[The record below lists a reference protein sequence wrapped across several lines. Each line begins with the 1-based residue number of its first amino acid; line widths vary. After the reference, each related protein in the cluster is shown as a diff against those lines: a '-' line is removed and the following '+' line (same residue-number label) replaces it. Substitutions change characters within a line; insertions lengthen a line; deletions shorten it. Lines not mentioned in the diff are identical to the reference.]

1 MRGAVWVRRR
11 SARHRPRQSS
21 RRPAFVSRRRRY
33 NARPLRAEPIMPISN
48 LHETLVIVLAIGDGK
63 PLMPLTARRTTA
75 ALPYAGNYRVID
87 FALTNCMHSGLRHI
101 NVFTQFNSLSL
112 QNHLRDG
119 WSIFNTDLGEYV
131 TAVSPPITEELS
143 IYSGQSDALFKNL
156 YLLDGA
162 QEDTVLIVSGEQV
175 YRMDYA
181 AMVEFHREHNA
192 DVTIAAIDRE
202 TAQGSGFS
210 TYFAAADDVIERFE
224 SLDPPRE
231 LPAEG
236 THFGPLGVFAFK
248 RSVLIE
254 ALAALGSNGRRKQ
267 HVIDLIRNQLADHA
281 RIYSYRFGGKFGR
294 VSQDRYWRAL
304 HTLDDY
310 YDANMDLL
318 KLEPPLDIYQA
329 DWPVR
334 TYQQQRPPA
343 RTVPGHSCNEG
354 ICVNSIVA
362 GGTVIAGGGVS
373 RSVLGNRVYID
384 DGATVEDSIL
394 YLGVTVGE
402 GAQVRRAICDRNVRI
417 PPNEKI
423 GVDRERDAKR
433 FPVTP
438 GGVVVVPSNFR
449 FDS

>member
-1 MRGAVWVRRR
+1 M
-11 SARHRPRQSS
+11 
-21 RRPAFVSRRRRY
+21 
-33 NARPLRAEPIMPISN
+33 LTSN
-48 LHETLVIVLAIGDGK
+48 RHETIVFVLAIGDGK

-87 FALTNCMHSGLRHI
+87 FALTNCMHSGLRRI

-112 QNHLRDG
+112 QGHLRDG
-119 WSIFNTDLGEYV
+119 WSIFNTDLGEFV
-131 TAVSPPITEELS
+131 TAVSPPITEDLS
-143 IYSGQSDALFKNL
+143 IYSGQTDALYKNL

-162 QEDTVLIVSGEQV
+162 REDTVLIVSGEQI

-181 AMVEFHREHNA
+181 AMVDSHVARNA

-202 TAQGSGFS
+202 TAQGGTFPASFKI
-210 TYFAAADDVIERFE
+210 ADGELDDITAFPVPGPLPEDNGAYGPMGVYAFRRTCLIECLSRLA
-224 SLDPPRE
+224 SNGARQRSIMDLICRE
-231 LPAEG
+231 L
-236 THFGPLGVFAFK
+236 LGRAHIF
-248 RSVLIE
+248 
-254 ALAALGSNGRRKQ
+254 
-267 HVIDLIRNQLADHA
+267 
-281 RIYSYRFGGKFGR
+281 SYRFGGEYGR
-294 VSQDRYWRAL
+294 VSQDRYWRTL
-304 HTLDDY
+304 GSLDDF

-343 RTVPGHSCNEG
+343 RTVPGRSCTEG

-373 RSVLGNRVYID
+373 RSVLGNRVFID

-394 YLGVTVGE
+394 FLGVNVGE
-402 GAQVRRAICDRNVRI
+402 GAQVRRVICDRNVQI

-423 GVDRERDAKR
+423 GVDKERDAQR
-433 FPVTP
+433 FSVTAS
-438 GGVVVVPSNFR
+438 GVVVIPSNYR
-449 FDS
+449 FTS

>member
-1 MRGAVWVRRR
+1 
-11 SARHRPRQSS
+11 
-21 RRPAFVSRRRRY
+21 
-33 NARPLRAEPIMPISN
+33 MPN
-48 LHETLVIVLAIGDGK
+48 LHETIVFVLAIGDGK

-87 FALTNCMHSGLRHI
+87 FALTNCMHSGLRRI

-119 WSIFNTDLGEYV
+119 WSIFNTDLGEFV
-131 TAVSPPITEELS
+131 TAVSPPITEDLS
-143 IYSGQSDALFKNL
+143 IYSGQTDALYKNL

-162 QEDTVLIVSGEQV
+162 REETVLIVSGEQI

-181 AMVEFHREHNA
+181 AMVDYHLARNA
-192 DVTIAAIDRE
+192 DVTVAAIDRE
-202 TAQGSGFS
+202 TA
-210 TYFAAADDVIERFE
+210 
-224 SLDPPRE
+224 
-231 LPAEG
+231 
-236 THFGPLGVFAFK
+236 
-248 RSVLIE
+248 
-254 ALAALGSNGRRKQ
+254 LGSTFPATFKIGEGAMDAITSFATPSPLPEENGAYGPMGVYAFRRSWLVDCLSRLDNNGARKQ
-267 HVIDLIRNQLADHA
+267 HIIELISRELRGQA
-281 RIYSYRFGGKFGR
+281 RIFSYRFGGEYGR
-294 VSQDRYWRAL
+294 VTQDRYWRTL
-304 HTLDDY
+304 GSLDDY

-343 RTVPGHSCNEG
+343 RTVPGRSCTEG

-373 RSVLGNRVYID
+373 RSVLGNRVFID

-394 YLGVTVGE
+394 FLGVNVGE
-402 GAQVRRAICDRNVRI
+402 GAQVRRAICDRNVQI

-423 GVDRERDAKR
+423 GVDRERDAQR
-433 FPVTP
+433 FAVTLA
-438 GGVVVVPSNFR
+438 GVVVIPSNYR
-449 FDS
+449 FNA